1 MQPWPATLVAP
12 TVGTLY
18 AVPRFS
24 SGFDTVVSHSSDPGL
39 LKSHLQKC
47 FNLFL
52 LLPQFFLDPL
62 FPAAVLLF
70 AADPQTLSLFLI
82 LPKNFGSV
90 EPNLFLFHFK
100 LFLILHPLH
109 AGLRR
114 VGPSIC
120 TAGTAWYAYGA

>member
-52 LLPQFFLDPL
+52 LLPQFFWIRYSQQPCYCL
-62 FPAAVLLF
+62 
-70 AADPQTLSLFLI
+70 QQI
-82 LPKNFGSV
+82 PK
-90 EPNLFLFHFK
+90 P
-100 LFLILHPLH
+100 
-109 AGLRR
+109 
-114 VGPSIC
+114 
-120 TAGTAWYAYGA
+120 